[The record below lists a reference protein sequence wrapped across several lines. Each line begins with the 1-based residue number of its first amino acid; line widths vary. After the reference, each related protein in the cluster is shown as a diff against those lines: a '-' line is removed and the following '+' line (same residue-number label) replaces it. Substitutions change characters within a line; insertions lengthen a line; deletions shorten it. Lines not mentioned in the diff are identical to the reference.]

1 LGLYRVL
8 ETLLTKFPHI
18 LFEGCSGGGGRF
30 DAGMLYYT
38 PQIWC
43 SDDTDAIERLTI
55 QYGTSFGYPVSAMG
69 SHVSDVSN
77 HQTKRI
83 TPFST
88 RGCVAMAG
96 TFGFELGVTK
106 LSGEEK
112 EQVKKQ
118 ICRFKQYYDLIQ
130 FGEYY
135 RLMPPSDKQCTIWEM
150 VDTEGRE
157 ALISAVYHHV
167 KGNAA
172 LVIVKVRGLNA
183 QVYYQINLNMEDM
196 ADLPQKTRDW
206 FVSHLPYR
214 YRNGEKI
221 IGAEEALLC
230 WKDFF
235 DKNKN
240 WRDFSDNI
248 TYKEY
253 KSMTDKQ
260 HLSKA
265 KAMPIKFLKASG
277 KGFFID
283 KERYALAIREDLG
296 SMIKSHAFC
305 AHMGDILEYRTMDY
319 YRRRYRGK

>member
-1 LGLYRVL
+1 
-8 ETLLTKFPHI
+8 
-18 LFEGCSGGGGRF
+18 
-30 DAGMLYYT
+30 
-38 PQIWC
+38 
-43 SDDTDAIERLTI
+43 
-55 QYGTSFGYPVSAMG
+55 
-69 SHVSDVSN
+69 
-77 HQTKRI
+77 
-83 TPFST
+83 
-88 RGCVAMAG
+88 
-96 TFGFELGVTK
+96 
-106 LSGEEK
+106 
-112 EQVKKQ
+112 
-118 ICRFKQYYDLIQ
+118 
-130 FGEYY
+130 
-135 RLMPPSDKQCTIWEM
+135 MPPSDKQCTIWEM

-206 FVSHLPYR
+206 FVSHLSYR